1 MSGADIAAEV
11 AAALAEAG
19 AETGTG
25 APLYCTLKRP
35 GDAAGSPSEAEAGG
49 DGAPTYHEVTAV
61 QDMRRIRDQSGM
73 LTGEVRAVLMVDATG
88 VAPLKSDLVAVGV
101 RQADVDADTQFT
113 EIANVST
120 TAPGGVA
127 VLYEVELAG

>member
-1 MSGADIAAEV
+1 MSGDRIAAKVRRGIEK
-11 AAALAEAG
+11 AG
-19 AETGTG
+19 KKTGNG

-35 GDAAGSPSEAEAGG
+35 GAAAGSPSEAEAGG

-73 LTGEVRAVLMVDATG
+73 LTGEVETVLMVDATG

-101 RQADVDADTQFT
+101 RQADVDANTQFT

>member
-19 AETGTG
+19 AEMGSG
-25 APLYCTLKRP
+25 APLYCILKRP
-35 GDAAGSPSEAEAGG
+35 GTAAGSPSEAEAGG

-73 LTGEVRAVLMVDATG
+73 LTSEVKTVLMVDATG
-88 VAPLKSDLVAVGV
+88 VAPLKSDLIAVGV
-101 RQADVDADTQFT
+101 RQADVDANTKFT